1 MKYYLLSL
9 KWSAGK
15 GKYVWWGPDS
25 SGYTED
31 LNKAG
36 VYTEEDLAKRTRYY
50 RNTGTYPVPVET
62 VKQMITQTVVPT
74 LSGNWD
80 LMKINLSELKEY

>member
-1 MKYYLLSL
+1 MEYYLLSL
-9 KWSAGK
+9 KWSK
-15 GKYVWWGPDS
+15 SKEKYIWWGPNG

-36 VYTEEDLAKRTRYY
+36 VYTDEDLDKNPLRY
-50 RNTGTYPVPVET
+50 RNSSTYAVPVET

-74 LSGNWD
+74 LSENWN
-80 LMKINLSELKEY
+80 LMQIDVSKLPHY